1 MSRQASFKD
10 PFTGNQ
16 QQQKPPP
23 TDDDEDRNHDDDDD
37 YKPSATSIQPTYFKK
52 KE

>member
-16 QQQKPPP
+16 QQQNPPT

-52 KE
+52 E